1 MPRSPPCR
9 PTRHSPLQ
17 RSSGGEPVADRG
29 GAAGSVAEAKDLVA
43 AVDRAARLWPD
54 RPAWTFD
61 PGESLT
67 FADVARRSAGLAAAL
82 ADQRVAVGDR
92 VAVMMANRAEFP
104 LTWVALARL
113 GATMVPLNPQYRAD
127 DAGHILEHS
136 RAASVVASGDLTGCV
151 REALACADLDVPV
164 LGVER
169 LPGAGLPLG
178 SSRAPAHRV
187 AAEDTVNIQYT
198 SGTTGRP
205 KGCVLSHRYWMELGG
220 GLVDEFPHLGPG
232 DTMLTA
238 QAFSYIDPQWNVVA
252 AMLAGAHLVV
262 LDAFHPSTFWS
273 KVREHAVTYFY
284 CLAAMPTLLL
294 KMPPDPLD
302 RSHRVRVVQCSAI
315 PPARH
320 EELEKR
326 WGVKW
331 YEAFG
336 MTETGADLRVTDA
349 DHDLLVG
356 SGCVGAAARAR
367 EARIVDAQNLPVPR
381 GEVGELVLRGPGLM
395 DRYEADPDAT
405 AAAFRGGWFH
415 TGDLGRMDEAGR
427 VYLVGRLK
435 DMIRRAGENVSAREV
450 EEVLLTHDA
459 VRLAAVVPVPDDL
472 RGEEVKAFVSLAG
485 ADRPEQLL
493 LGELA
498 EHCGQRLA
506 RFKVPRYWEV
516 CDDLPVTASHRVAK
530 ARLVPVP
537 GRTWDRVD
545 GVWR

>member
-1 MPRSPPCR
+1 M
-9 PTRHSPLQ
+9 TD
-17 RSSGGEPVADRG
+17 AG
-29 GAAGSVAEAKDLVA
+29 GAPVKDLVA

-61 PGESLT
+61 PGECLT
-67 FADVARRSAGLAAAL
+67 FADVRRRSLGLAAAL
-82 ADQRVAVGDR
+82 ADRGIVAGDR
-92 VAVMMANRAEFP
+92 VAVMLDNRAEFP
-104 LTWVALARL
+104 LTWLALARL
-113 GATMVPLNPQYRAD
+113 GAAMVPLNPQYRTE

-136 RAASVVASGDLTGCV
+136 GAAALVTNA
-151 REALACADLDVPV
+151 ALAQTRADVPV
-164 LGVER
+164 LEVEQ
-169 LPGAGLPLG
+169 LPQGLEELPE
-178 SSRAPAHRV
+178 RRV

-220 GLVDEFPHLGPG
+220 GLVHEFPHLNAE

-252 AMLAGAHLVV
+252 ALLAGAHLVI
-262 LDAFHPSTFWS
+262 LDAFHPSTFWA
-273 KVREHAVTYFY
+273 KVREHDVTYFY
-284 CLAAMPTLLL
+284 CLAAMPNLLL
-294 KMPPDPLD
+294 KMPADALD

-320 EELEKR
+320 AEIEQR

-336 MTETGADLRVTDA
+336 MTETGADLRVTDV
-349 DHDLLVG
+349 DHDELVG
-356 SGCVGAAARAR
+356 SGCAGGATRAR
-367 EARIVDAQNLPVPR
+367 EARIVDALDLPVPR
-381 GEVGELVLRGPGLM
+381 GEVGELVLRGAGLM
-395 DRYEADPDAT
+395 DRYEGDPEAT

-415 TGDLGRMDEAGR
+415 TGDLARMDDAGR

-450 EEVLLTHDA
+450 EDVLLSHAA
-459 VRLAAVVPVPDDL
+459 VRLAAVVAVPDDV
-472 RGEEVKAFVSLAG
+472 RGEEVKAFVS
-485 ADRPEQLL
+485 ADGEVVVA
-493 LGELA
+493 ELA
-498 EHCGQRLA
+498 EFCEQRLA

-516 CDDLPVTASHRVAK
+516 CDDLPVTDSHRVAK
-530 ARLVPVP
+530 ARLVAAP

-545 GVWR
+545 GTWR

>member
-1 MPRSPPCR
+1 MGDPR
-9 PTRHSPLQ
+9 
-17 RSSGGEPVADRG
+17 GAD
-29 GAAGSVAEAKDLVA
+29 AKDLVA

-54 RPAWTFD
+54 RMAWTFD

-67 FADVARRSAGLAAAL
+67 FADVGRRSAGLAAAL
-82 ADQRVAVGDR
+82 ADRGVAVGDR

-104 LTWVALARL
+104 LTWLALARL
-113 GATMVPLNPQYRAD
+113 GAAMVPLNPHYRQE

-136 RAASVVASGDLTGCV
+136 RASAVVTSASLSGQV
-151 REALACADLDVPV
+151 REALGCAHLDLPV
-164 LGVER
+164 LHVEQ
-169 LPGAGLPLG
+169 LAGAGLPVE
-178 SSRAPAHRV
+178 AIPAPPAHRV
-187 AAEDTVNIQYT
+187 GAEDTVNIAYT

-205 KGCVLSHRYWMELGG
+205 KGCVLSHRYWIELGG
-220 GLVDEFPHLGPG
+220 GLVDEFPHLGAG

-252 AMLAGAHLVV
+252 ALLAGAHLVV

-273 KVREHAVTYFY
+273 KVREHEVTYFY
-284 CLAAMPTLLL
+284 CLAAMPTLML
-294 KMPPDPLD
+294 KMPSDPLD

-320 EELEKR
+320 EELEQR

-349 DHDLLVG
+349 DHDQLVG
-356 SGCVGAAARAR
+356 SGCVGAPARAR
-367 EARIVDAQNLPVPR
+367 EVRVVDAQDLPVPR
-381 GEVGELVLRGPGLM
+381 GEVGEVVLRGPGLM
-395 DRYEADPDAT
+395 DRYEADPEAT

-435 DMIRRAGENVSAREV
+435 DMVRRAGENVSAREV
-450 EEVLLTHDA
+450 EDVLLTHAD
-459 VRLAAVVPVPDDL
+459 VRLAAVVAVPDEL
-472 RGEEVKAFVSLAG
+472 RGEEVKAFVSMAG
-485 ADRPEQLL
+485 ADRPEHALVE
-493 LGELA
+493 ELA

-530 ARLVPVP
+530 TRIVAVP
-537 GRTWDRVD
+537 GRTWDRAE

>member
-1 MPRSPPCR
+1 V
-9 PTRHSPLQ
+9 
-17 RSSGGEPVADRG
+17 GD
-29 GAAGSVAEAKDLVA
+29 AGFAGIKDLLA
-43 AVDRAARLWPD
+43 AVDRAASLWPD
-54 RPAWTFD
+54 RTAWTFD

-67 FADVARRSAGLAAAL
+67 FADVGRRSTGLAAAL
-82 ADQRVAVGDR
+82 ADRGIGAGDR
-92 VAVMMANRAEFP
+92 VAVMMTNRVEFP
-104 LTWVALARL
+104 LTWLALARL
-113 GATMVPLNPQYRAD
+113 GAAMVPLNPQYRAE

-136 RAASVVASGDLTGCV
+136 RAAAVVTSDDLAAIV
-151 REALACADLDVPV
+151 HEAIAGLDLPV
-164 LGVER
+164 LQVED

-178 SSRAPAHRV
+178 GVPQPPEHRV

-220 GLVDEFPHLGPG
+220 GLVDEFPHLGPE

-262 LDAFHPSTFWS
+262 LDAFHPSTFWAT
-273 KVREHAVTYFY
+273 VREYRVTYFY

-320 EELEKR
+320 AELEQR

-349 DHDLLVG
+349 DHDHLVG
-356 SGCVGAAARAR
+356 SGCVGAATRAK
-367 EARIVDAQNLPVPR
+367 EARIVDAQDLPVPR

-395 DRYEADPDAT
+395 DRYEADPVAT

-415 TGDLGRMDEAGR
+415 TGDLARMDDAGR

-450 EEVLLTHDA
+450 EDVLLTHAD
-459 VRLAAVVPVPDDL
+459 VRLAAVVAVPDDL
-472 RGEEVKAFVSLAG
+472 RGEEVKAFVSAAG
-485 ADRPEQLL
+485 VDRPDPELVA
-493 LGELA
+493 ELA

-537 GRTWDRVD
+537 GRTWDRVE

>member
-1 MPRSPPCR
+1 MD
-9 PTRHSPLQ
+9 
-17 RSSGGEPVADRG
+17 EPRG
-29 GAAGSVAEAKDLVA
+29 GADVKDLVA

-67 FADVARRSAGLAAAL
+67 FAEVASRTVDLAAAL
-82 ADQRVAVGDR
+82 ADTVTAGDR
-92 VAVMMANRAEFP
+92 VAVMLENRAEFP
-104 LTWVALARL
+104 LTWLALARL
-113 GATMVPLNPQYRAD
+113 GAAMVPVNPQYRAE
-127 DAGHILEHS
+127 DAGHILGHS
-136 RAASVVASGDLTGCV
+136 RATALVTSGDRAASVADV
-151 REALACADLDVPV
+151 CADLDVSI
-164 LGVER
+164 LLVEQ
-169 LPGAGLPLG
+169 LSHAGPHHE
-178 SSRAPAHRV
+178 RPEHFI

-220 GLVDEFPHLGPG
+220 GLVNEFPHLGPD

-273 KVREHAVTYFY
+273 KVRDYQVTYFY

-302 RSHRVRVVQCSAI
+302 RAHRVRVVQCSAI

-320 EELEKR
+320 EEIEQR
-326 WGVKW
+326 WGVPW

-349 DHDLLVG
+349 DHDELVG
-356 SGCVGAAARAR
+356 SGCVGAATRTK
-367 EARIVDAQNLPVPR
+367 EVRIVDARDMPVGR
-381 GEVGELVLRGPGLM
+381 GDVGELVLRGPGLM
-395 DRYEADPDAT
+395 DRYEADPQAT
-405 AAAFRGGWFH
+405 EVAFRGGWFH
-415 TGDLGRMDEAGR
+415 TGDLARMDDAGR

-450 EEVLLTHDA
+450 EDVLLTHPG
-459 VRLAAVVPVPDDL
+459 VRLAAVVAVPDDL
-472 RGEEVKAFVSLAG
+472 RGEEVKAFLSLTGTNPPAPEFLAG
-485 ADRPEQLL
+485 
-493 LGELA
+493 LGEY
-498 EHCGQRLA
+498 CGQRLA

-530 ARLVPVP
+530 ARLVAVP
-537 GRTWDRVD
+537 GRTWDQVD
-545 GVWR
+545 GTWR

>member
-1 MPRSPPCR
+1 V
-9 PTRHSPLQ
+9 
-17 RSSGGEPVADRG
+17 GEPGDSHTR
-29 GAAGSVAEAKDLVA
+29 DLVA

-54 RPAWTFD
+54 RTAWTFD

-67 FADVARRSAGLAAAL
+67 FADVGRRTTRLAAAL
-82 ADQRVAVGDR
+82 SERGVVVGDR
-92 VAVMMANRAEFP
+92 VAVMLHNQAEFP
-104 LTWVALARL
+104 LTWLALARL
-113 GATMVPLNPQYRAD
+113 GAAMVPLNPHYRGE

-136 RAASVVASGDLTGCV
+136 RAAAVVTSADLAPHV
-151 REALACADLDVPV
+151 REALVSAELDVP
-164 LGVER
+164 LLPVEQ
-169 LPGAGLPLG
+169 LPGAGLPLDG
-178 SSRAPAHRV
+178 FVSPPDHSV

-205 KGCVLSHRYWMELGG
+205 KGCVLSHRYWIELGG
-220 GLVDEFPHLGPG
+220 GLVDGFPHLGTD

-238 QAFSYIDPQWNVVA
+238 QAFSYIDPQWNLVA
-252 AMLAGAHLVV
+252 ALLAGASLVV

-273 KVREHAVTYFY
+273 KVREHQVTYFY

-294 KMPPDPLD
+294 KMHPDPLD

-315 PPARH
+315 PPAHH
-320 EELEKR
+320 EELERR

-336 MTETGADLRVTDA
+336 MTETGSDLRVTDV
-349 DHDLLVG
+349 DHDELVG

-367 EARIVDAQNLPVPR
+367 EVRIVDAHDLPVPR
-381 GEVGELVLRGPGLM
+381 GEVGELVLRGPGMM
-395 DRYEADPDAT
+395 DRYEADPEAT

-435 DMIRRAGENVSAREV
+435 DMVRRAGENVSAREV
-450 EEVLLTHDA
+450 EDVLLTHA
-459 VRLAAVVPVPDDL
+459 SVRLAAVVAVPDEL
-472 RGEEVKAFVSLAG
+472 RGEEVKAFVSATG
-485 ADRPEQLL
+485 DDRPEQVLVS
-493 LGELA
+493 ELA

-516 CDDLPVTASHRVAK
+516 CDDLPITASHRVAK
-530 ARLVPVP
+530 TRLVSVP

-545 GVWR
+545 GTWR

>member
-1 MPRSPPCR
+1 
-9 PTRHSPLQ
+9 
-17 RSSGGEPVADRG
+17 VVDRE
-29 GAAGSVAEAKDLVA
+29 VKDLVGA
-43 AVDRAARLWPD
+43 LDRAVALWPD
-54 RPAWTFD
+54 RTAWTFD

-67 FADVARRSAGLAAAL
+67 FAEVGRRSAGVAAAL
-82 ADQRVAVGDR
+82 ADHGVAAGDR

-104 LTWVALARL
+104 LTWLALARL
-113 GATMVPLNPQYRAD
+113 GAAMVPLNPQYRAQ

-136 RAASVVASGDLTGCV
+136 RASAVVTSGDFAAYV
-151 REALACADLDVPV
+151 REACADRDVPV
-164 LGVER
+164 LEVEQLSQR
-169 LPGAGLPLG
+169 LQEPPE
-178 SSRAPAHRV
+178 RRV
-187 AAEDTVNIQYT
+187 FAEDTANIQYT

-220 GLVDEFPHLGPG
+220 GLVDEFPHLGPD

-238 QAFSYIDPQWNVVA
+238 QAFSYVDPQWNVVA

-273 KVREHAVTYFY
+273 KVREHEVTYFY

-302 RSHRVRVVQCSAI
+302 RAHRVRVVQCSAI

-320 EELEKR
+320 DDIEQR

-349 DHDLLVG
+349 DHDELVG
-356 SGCVGAAARAR
+356 SGCVGAATRTK
-367 EARIVDAQNLPVPR
+367 EARIVDAEDRPVAR
-381 GEVGELVLRGPGLM
+381 GEVGQLVLRGPGLM

-405 AAAFRGGWFH
+405 AAAFRDGWFH
-415 TGDLGRMDEAGR
+415 TGDLARMDDAGR

-450 EEVLLTHDA
+450 EDVLLTHPA
-459 VRLAAVVPVPDDL
+459 VRLAAVVAVPDEL
-472 RGEEVKAFVSLAG
+472 RGEELKAYVA
-485 ADRPEQLL
+485 AAHRPELAA
-493 LGELA
+493 ELA

-530 ARLVPVP
+530 ARLVAVP
-537 GRTWDRVD
+537 GRTWDRVE

>member
-1 MPRSPPCR
+1 
-9 PTRHSPLQ
+9 
-17 RSSGGEPVADRG
+17 VADRG
-29 GAAGSVAEAKDLVA
+29 GAAGAVADVKNLVA

-61 PGESLT
+61 PGQSLT
-67 FADVARRSAGLAAAL
+67 FEDVARRSRGLAAAL
-82 ADQRVAVGDR
+82 AARGITGGDR
-92 VAVMMANRAEFP
+92 VAVMMTNRAEFP

-113 GATMVPLNPQYRAD
+113 GAAMVPLNPQYRAD

-136 RAASVVASGDLTGCV
+136 RATAVVTSSDLAGHVAQAITHTDS
-151 REALACADLDVPV
+151 AAPV
-164 LGVER
+164 LTIEQ
-169 LPGAGLPLG
+169 LPQRSEGLPE
-178 SSRAPAHRV
+178 PHAHLV

-220 GLVDEFPHLGPG
+220 SLVAEFPYLGAD

-262 LDAFHPSTFWS
+262 LDAFHPSTFWA
-273 KVREHAVTYFY
+273 KVRAHAVTYFY

-320 EELEKR
+320 EELEQR

-349 DHDLLVG
+349 DHDELVG
-356 SGCVGAAARAR
+356 SGCVGAATRVK
-367 EARIVDAQNLPVPR
+367 EARIVDAHDLPVAR
-381 GEVGELVLRGPGLM
+381 GEVGELVLRGPGLL
-395 DRYEADPDAT
+395 DRYEADPEATT
-405 AAAFRGGWFH
+405 AALRGGWFH

-450 EEVLLTHDA
+450 EDVLLSHGA
-459 VRLAAVVPVPDDL
+459 VRLAAVVAVPDDL
-472 RGEEVKAFVSLAG
+472 RGEEVKAYVSPTVADQPHEAFV
-485 ADRPEQLL
+485 AD
-493 LGELA
+493 LA

-530 ARLVPVP
+530 ARLESVP
-537 GRTWDRVD
+537 GRTWDRVE

>member
-1 MPRSPPCR
+1 MW
-9 PTRHSPLQ
+9 
-17 RSSGGEPVADRG
+17 ADR
-29 GAAGSVAEAKDLVA
+29 V
-43 AVDRAARLWPD
+43 
-54 RPAWTFD
+54 AWTFD

-67 FADVARRSAGLAAAL
+67 FADVARRSTGLAVAL
-82 ADQRVAVGDR
+82 AERGISAGDR

-104 LTWVALARL
+104 LTWIALARL
-113 GATMVPLNPQYRAD
+113 GAAMVPLNPQYRAD

-136 RAASVVASGDLTGCV
+136 RAVAVVTSRDLAAQV
-151 REALACADLDVPV
+151 SEALVRLDVPI
-164 LGVER
+164 LHVED
-169 LPGAGLPLG
+169 LPGAGEP
-178 SSRAPAHRV
+178 PAHMV
-187 AAEDTVNIQYT
+187 AAEATVNIQYT

-220 GLVDEFPHLGPG
+220 GLVDEFPHLGPD

-273 KVREHAVTYFY
+273 SVRAHEVTYFY

-320 EELEKR
+320 AEIEQR

-349 DHDLLVG
+349 DHDELVG
-356 SGCVGAAARAR
+356 SGCVGAATRAK
-367 EARIVDAQNLPVPR
+367 EARIVDSQDLPVPR
-381 GEVGELVLRGPGLM
+381 GEAGELVLRGPGLM

-450 EEVLLTHDA
+450 EDVLLTHPD
-459 VRLAAVVPVPDDL
+459 VRLAAVVAVPDDL
-472 RGEEVKAFVSLAG
+472 RGEEVKAYVAAL
-485 ADRPEQLL
+485 DRPELVA
-493 LGELA
+493 ELA
-498 EHCGQRLA
+498 EHCRQRLA

-530 ARLVPVP
+530 ARLIPVP
-537 GRTWDRVD
+537 GRTWDRVE

>member
-1 MPRSPPCR
+1 M
-9 PTRHSPLQ
+9 
-17 RSSGGEPVADRG
+17 ADVRE
-29 GAAGSVAEAKDLVA
+29 VKHLVA
-43 AVDRAARLWPD
+43 AVDRAAGLWAD
-54 RPAWTFD
+54 RVAWTFD

-67 FADVARRSAGLAAAL
+67 FADVARRSIALAAGLAARGITA
-82 ADQRVAVGDR
+82 GDR

-113 GATMVPLNPQYRAD
+113 GAAMVPLNPQYRAD
-127 DAGHILEHS
+127 DAGHILEHC
-136 RAASVVASGDLTGCV
+136 RAVAVVTTGDLAGHVAEVLTHAG
-151 REALACADLDVPV
+151 LTVPV
-164 LGVER
+164 FEVEQLPQGPEG
-169 LPGAGLPLG
+169 LPGP
-178 SSRAPAHRV
+178 PAHLV

-220 GLVDEFPHLGPG
+220 GLVDEFPKLGSD
-232 DTMLTA
+232 DTLLTA

-273 KVREHAVTYFY
+273 KVREHQVTYFY

-294 KMPPDPLD
+294 KMPPDPHD
-302 RSHRVRVVQCSAI
+302 RAHRVRVVQCSAI

-320 EELEKR
+320 QELEQR
-326 WGVKW
+326 WGVPW

-349 DHDLLVG
+349 DHDQLVG
-356 SGCVGAAARAR
+356 SGCVGAATRAR
-367 EARIVDAQNLPVPR
+367 EARIVDAEDVPVPR
-381 GEVGELVLRGPGLM
+381 GEIGELVLRGAGLM
-395 DRYEADPDAT
+395 DRYEADPAAT

-415 TGDLGRMDEAGR
+415 TGDLGRMDDAGR

-450 EEVLLTHDA
+450 EDVLLAHDA
-459 VRLAAVVPVPDDL
+459 VRLAAVVAVPDEL
-472 RGEEVKAFVSLAG
+472 RGEEVKAFVSLVG
-485 ADRPEQLL
+485 TDLPEPELL
-493 LGELA
+493 AELA
-498 EHCGQRLA
+498 EYCGQRLA

-530 ARLVPVP
+530 ARLLPVP
-537 GRTWDRVD
+537 GRTWDAVA
-545 GVWR
+545 GVWG

>member
-1 MPRSPPCR
+1 M
-9 PTRHSPLQ
+9 
-17 RSSGGEPVADRG
+17 
-29 GAAGSVAEAKDLVA
+29 AERDLVA

-54 RPAWTFD
+54 RRAWTFD

-82 ADQRVAVGDR
+82 AERGIVAGDR
-92 VAVMMANRAEFP
+92 VAVMMHNRAEFP
-104 LTWVALARL
+104 LTWLALARL
-113 GATMVPLNPQYRAD
+113 GAAMVPLNPHYRGE

-136 RAASVVASGDLTGCV
+136 RAAAVVTSGDLAGLV
-151 REALACADLDVPV
+151 REALGSAALDAPV
-164 LGVER
+164 LHVEQ
-169 LPGAGLPLG
+169 LPGAGLPLEHG
-178 SSRAPAHRV
+178 ATPPEHTV

-205 KGCVLSHRYWMELGG
+205 KGCVLSHRYWLEIGK
-220 GLVDEFPHLGPG
+220 GLVEGFPHLSSE

-238 QAFSYIDPQWNVVA
+238 QAFSYIDPQWNLVA
-252 AMLAGAHLVV
+252 ALMAGAHLIV

-273 KVREHAVTYFY
+273 KVREHDVTYFY
-284 CLAAMPTLLL
+284 CLAAMPSLLL
-294 KMPPDPLD
+294 KMHPDPLD

-315 PPARH
+315 PASRH
-320 EELEKR
+320 QELEQR

-336 MTETGADLRVTDA
+336 MTETGADLRVTDE
-349 DHDLLVG
+349 DHDELVG

-367 EARIVDAQNLPVPR
+367 EVRIVDSHDLSVPR
-381 GEVGELVLRGPGLM
+381 GEVGEVVLRGPGLM
-395 DRYEADPDAT
+395 DRYEADPEAT

-427 VYLVGRLK
+427 VYLVGRFK
-435 DMIRRAGENVSAREV
+435 DMVRRAGENVSAREV
-450 EEVLLTHDA
+450 EDVLLTHA
-459 VRLAAVVPVPDDL
+459 SVRLAAVVAVPDEL
-472 RGEEVKAFVSLAG
+472 RGEEVKAFVSVAG
-485 ADRPEQLL
+485 GSQQAIVS
-493 LGELA
+493 ELA

-516 CDDLPVTASHRVAK
+516 CDDLPITASHRVAK
-530 ARLVPVP
+530 TRLVSVP

>member
-1 MPRSPPCR
+1 M
-9 PTRHSPLQ
+9 
-17 RSSGGEPVADRG
+17 GEPEVR
-29 GAAGSVAEAKDLVA
+29 DLIA

-54 RPAWTFD
+54 RVAWTFD

-67 FADVARRSAGLAAAL
+67 FAQVAARSTGLAAAL
-82 ADQRVAVGDR
+82 ADTGIAAGDR
-92 VAVMMANRAEFP
+92 VAVMMTNRAEFP
-104 LTWVALARL
+104 LTWIALARL
-113 GATMVPLNPQYRAD
+113 GAAMVPLNPHYRAD
-127 DAGHILEHS
+127 DAGHVLEHC
-136 RAASVVASGDLTGCV
+136 RAAAVVTTTDLVGHI
-151 REALACADLDVPV
+151 REALVRADLDAPV
-164 LGVER
+164 LLVEH
-169 LPGAGLPLG
+169 LPGAGQPAG
-178 SSRAPAHRV
+178 ETSAVPAHRV

-220 GLVDEFPHLGPG
+220 GLVAEFPHLGAD

-252 AMLAGAHLVV
+252 ALLAGAHLVV

-273 KVREHAVTYFY
+273 KVREHEVTYFY
-284 CLAAMPTLLL
+284 CLAAMPTLML

-302 RSHRVRVVQCSAI
+302 LSHRVRAVQCSAI
-315 PPARH
+315 PAARH
-320 EELEKR
+320 EELERR

-349 DHDLLVG
+349 DHDELVG
-356 SGCVGAAARAR
+356 TGCVGGATRAK
-367 EARIVDAQNLPVPR
+367 EARIVDAQDLPVAR

-395 DRYEADPDAT
+395 DRYEADPEAT

-415 TGDLGRMDEAGR
+415 TGDLGRMDAAGR

-450 EEVLLTHDA
+450 EDVLLTHAA
-459 VRLAAVVPVPDDL
+459 VRLAAVVSVPDDL
-472 RGEEVKAFVSLAG
+472 RGEEVKAFVALVG
-485 ADRPEQLL
+485 VDRPDQ
-493 LGELA
+493 GTVAELA
-498 EHCGQRLA
+498 EHCEQRLA

-530 ARLVPVP
+530 ARLVAVA
-537 GRTWDRVD
+537 GHTWDRVE
-545 GVWR
+545 GVWL

>member
-1 MPRSPPCR
+1 V
-9 PTRHSPLQ
+9 
-17 RSSGGEPVADRG
+17 GER
-29 GAAGSVAEAKDLVA
+29 DLVA

-54 RPAWTFD
+54 RTAWTFD

-67 FADVARRSAGLAAAL
+67 FADVGRRSAGLATAL
-82 ADQRVAVGDR
+82 AERGVAAGDR
-92 VAVMMANRAEFP
+92 VAVMMYNRAEFP
-104 LTWVALARL
+104 LTWLALARL
-113 GATMVPLNPQYRAD
+113 GAAMVPLNPHYRGE

-136 RAASVVASGDLTGCV
+136 RAAAVVTSDDLAEHV
-151 REALACADLDVPV
+151 HEALGSAALDAPV
-164 LGVER
+164 LHVER
-169 LPGAGLPLG
+169 LPGAGHPLEEHP
-178 SSRAPAHRV
+178 APPEHRV

-205 KGCVLSHRYWMELGG
+205 KGCVLSHRFWIEIGN
-220 GLVDEFPHLGPG
+220 GLVDGFPHLSAE

-238 QAFSYIDPQWNVVA
+238 QAFSYVDPQWNLVA
-252 AMLAGAHLVV
+252 ALLAGARLVV

-273 KVREHAVTYFY
+273 KVREHDVTYFY

-294 KMPPDPLD
+294 KMHPDPLD

-320 EELEKR
+320 EELEQR

-336 MTETGADLRVTDA
+336 MTETGADLRVTDE
-349 DHDLLVG
+349 DHDELVG

-367 EARIVDAQNLPVPR
+367 EVRIVDAHDLPVPR
-381 GEVGELVLRGPGLM
+381 GEVGEVVLRGPGLM
-395 DRYEADPDAT
+395 DRYEADPEAT

-427 VYLVGRLK
+427 VYLVGRSK
-435 DMIRRAGENVSAREV
+435 DMVRRAGENVSAREV
-450 EEVLLTHDA
+450 EDVLLTHA
-459 VRLAAVVPVPDDL
+459 CVGLAAVVAVPDEL
-472 RGEEVKAFVSLAG
+472 RGEEVKAFVSVSRG
-485 ADRPEQLL
+485 PEQVIVS
-493 LGELA
+493 ELA
-498 EHCGQRLA
+498 EYCGQRLA

-516 CDDLPVTASHRVAK
+516 CDDLPITASHRVAK
-530 ARLVPVP
+530 TRLVSVP

-545 GVWR
+545 EVWR